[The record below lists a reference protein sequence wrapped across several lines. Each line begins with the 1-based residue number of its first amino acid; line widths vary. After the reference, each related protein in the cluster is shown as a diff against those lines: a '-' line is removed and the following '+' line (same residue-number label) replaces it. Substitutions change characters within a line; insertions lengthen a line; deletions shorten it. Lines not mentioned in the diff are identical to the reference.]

1 MKLLQSN
8 AMILF
13 LSTLL
18 YLSPSIEAGVHDE
31 SSFFLRHRD
40 VASHALDV
48 SRTDTT
54 NYEIDESSSRELMS
68 QLELNWRISR
78 PKFNFSGLEFYLNY
92 TVSNSIED
100 TFIEYKV
107 FDGLKCS
114 KGGGIDITNNDQYL
128 LSNLTP
134 DLKPVGDGSSTR
146 DMLLSLVVDADTIK
160 KTPLFEDFGTYAHV
174 DFCVRFSVY
183 RQNIEGVQVEINFKE
198 TPIRLEI
205 DLVADVN
212 AIQSGLTDAELLT
225 ELAQQDSAVEAF
237 LCDSGGNVVE
247 NEQSSQ
253 GTTLQICVRP
263 TEETTQQ
270 GASIRQIESFYFE
283 KVNATHY
290 AIQEH
295 ETSELTVLNCPIGS
309 SKCSFEALLPASFF
323 NDAGGI
329 VHGEGTALL
338 QFGSGET
345 RRVQVKTP
353 AARRRDSETDFPE
366 DEPQTAPNRFGF
378 DIMVL
383 PVGYRLDD
391 SSSSRIGSAPTS
403 VCVWAIAALQTFVFF
418 VALL

>member
-8 AMILF
+8 KMILF
-13 LSTLL
+13 VSTLL
-18 YLSPSIEAGVHDE
+18 YLSPTSIEAVQDE
-31 SSFFLRHRD
+31 RSIFLRHRD
-40 VASHALDV
+40 IASRALDV
-48 SRTDTT
+48 SNTDT
-54 NYEIDESSSRELMS
+54 NNSEIDESSSRELMS

-78 PKFNFSGLEFYLNY
+78 PKFNFSGLEFDLNY
-92 TVSNSIED
+92 AVSNSIEN

-114 KGGGIDITNNDQYL
+114 KGGGIDITDNDLYL
-128 LSNLTP
+128 LSNLMP
-134 DLKPVGDGSSTR
+134 DLKPVGDGSSVR
-146 DMLLSLVVDADTIK
+146 NMLLSLVVDADTIK
-160 KTPLFEDFGTYAHV
+160 NTPLFQDFGTYAHV
-174 DFCVRFSVY
+174 GFCVRFSVY
-183 RQNIEGVQVEINFKE
+183 HQNSEGVQVEINFKE
-198 TPIRLEI
+198 TPVRLEI
-205 DLVADVN
+205 DLVAAVT

-253 GTTLQICVRP
+253 GTMLLICVRP

-270 GASIRQIESFYFE
+270 GAMIRQIESFYFE

-290 AIQEH
+290 AIQED

-345 RRVQVKTP
+345 RRVQVQTP
-353 AARRRDSETDFPE
+353 QGRRHDSETNNPE
-366 DEPQTAPNRFGF
+366 NEPQTAPNRFGF

-383 PVGYRLDD
+383 PVGYHLDA
-391 SSSSRIGSAPTS
+391 SSAPTS